1 MSMKSCHRVDFEVEQ
16 LSPIYFSLRMLSIS
30 STHHLSRKRKI
41 CVCHV
46 YKTDNLWYT
55 NCRLILLII
64 IKRHVESLILSQR
77 LETTWDEYKQ
87 RLFGK
92 ELCSR
97 RRTRRGNFVS
107 IVIGGR
113 LNDECFGWS
122 FNCVIHHCRISI
134 RDRQLNAIYSMI
146 LFSYR
151 IISWIK

>member
-1 MSMKSCHRVDFEVEQ
+1 MSMLSCHRVDLEVEQ

-55 NCRLILLII
+55 NCGLILLII
-64 IKRHVESLILSQR
+64 IKRHVVSLIFSQR

-87 RLFGK
+87 ILFRE
-92 ELCSR
+92 ELCST
-97 RRTRRGNFVS
+97 RRTRGNFVS

-122 FNCVIHHCRISI
+122 FDLCYWELQEIKLRSTIERNLFDDLVFISYHFRI
-134 RDRQLNAIYSMI
+134 
-146 LFSYR
+146 
-151 IISWIK
+151 K